1 MAKISDYL
9 TIGEAAAY
17 LGVHPDSLRRWD
29 RANRLKSRRH
39 PINNFRLYLKRD
51 LDSFLAQIASGET
64 ASDRRSGAK
73 RKSVRQKKK
82 RL

>member
-9 TIGEAAAY
+9 MIGEAAEY

-29 RANRLKSRRH
+29 RAGKLEPRRH

-51 LDSFLAQIASGET
+51 LDRFLAQIGGVGSADDHRKST
-64 ASDRRSGAK
+64 K
-73 RKSVRQKKK
+73 RKRPRRK
-82 RL
+82 R